1 MVSIGLAEEKNRV
14 CVSADYD
21 ILGMRMRVGADAPEL
36 FASSQDVLVE
46 FETARLQEI
55 DWSVRLRIAPLE
67 GNAVPV
73 QVQQVWSGLVPPG
86 VRAVNYVGRNY
97 RRLELVDLGQCDI
110 DLERRVASVTVDSIK
125 RVKASR
131 YFFTAILCTALARSS
146 HVPIHAACLA
156 VLDGGEQRSVVIVAP
171 SGTGKSTTAF
181 ALAHSGWRL
190 MGDDLACVTRNEG
203 QLTVW
208 GYPRNCHVR
217 RPTFALL
224 PWLQDLPLQP
234 LGIED
239 SWEFPLSSLGRMAF
253 GPPPLPLKPAMVLVL
268 EKPNGR
274 GHHCELLDP
283 IDAFAT
289 ICREN
294 VQPIEGCEDVDAHAA
309 FQAISELVQ
318 TTPCYR
324 LSAGPKVDNLAAY
337 LSSETGVGM

>member
-1 MVSIGLAEEKNRV
+1 MVTSGLAGQKRQA
-14 CVSADYD
+14 CVSADYN

-36 FASSQDVLVE
+36 FASSQDLLGK
-46 FETARLQEI
+46 FETERHQET
-55 DWSVRLRIAPLE
+55 DWSVRLRLASLE
-67 GNAVPV
+67 GNSPPV
-73 QVQQVWSGLVPPG
+73 RVHQVWSGLIPPG
-86 VRAVNYVGRNY
+86 VRAVNYVGKSY
-97 RRLELVDLGQCDI
+97 RRLELVELGQCDI
-110 DLERRVASVTVDSIK
+110 DLENRAASITVESIA
-125 RVKASR
+125 RAKACR
-131 YFFTAILCTALARSS
+131 YFFTAILCSALARSS

-156 VLDGGEQRSVVIVAP
+156 VLDSGEQRSVLIVAP

-190 MGDDLACVTRNEG
+190 MGDDLACITRHNG

-217 RPTFALL
+217 RPTFAML
-224 PWLQDLPLQP
+224 PWLQELPLQP

-253 GPPPLPLKPAMVLVL
+253 GPPPQPLKPAMVLVL

-274 GHHCELLDP
+274 GHHCELIDP
-283 IDAFAT
+283 IDAFAA

-294 VQPIEGCEDVDAHAA
+294 VQPIEGCEDIDAHAA
-309 FQAISELVQ
+309 FQAISDLVQ

-324 LSAGPKVDNLAAY
+324 LSAGPKVDQLAAY
-337 LSSETGVGM
+337 LSSETGVGT